1 MTCSLTP
8 VTRNKSSLDL
18 ILCAFWIRSLLGDY
32 MHCEHNNHT
41 KVSNINSS
49 KKYQQHTVIYWEQY
63 LMCKLTGGPGF
74 PLIPGGPGKPRAP
87 WKKKAIKCT
96 RKLLCLL
103 EAINCYILTPEAGF
117 KRILQVENYLL
128 TFNFHQKSSHRM
140 CYFGDFWCT
149 SQTGKKILIYLSLMM
164 WRSMPDCV
172 LLLTTVGPGELQMNL
187 KGQGKNTF
195 YNSSL
200 ERLRPHHNPCLMHL
214 YTHSCRSSACDLS
227 LALSHFPYLTFN

>member
-41 KVSNINSS
+41 EVSNINSC
-49 KKYQQHTVIYWEQY
+49 KKYQQHTVIYWEQN

-117 KRILQVENYLL
+117 K
-128 TFNFHQKSSHRM
+128 K
-140 CYFGDFWCT
+140 
-149 SQTGKKILIYLSLMM
+149 
-164 WRSMPDCV
+164 
-172 LLLTTVGPGELQMNL
+172 
-187 KGQGKNTF
+187 
-195 YNSSL
+195 NSSGWKL
-200 ERLRPHHNPCLMHL
+200 SSNIQLSSKEFPQDVLFQWLLM
-214 YTHSCRSSACDLS
+214 Y
-227 LALSHFPYLTFN
+227 